1 MCLGI
6 PKITPQ
12 IIRALVKM
20 GFKAIRI
27 PVAWLNHLV
36 YQKYPVIVKD
46 IIHKKKFSRIGKIY
60 I

>member
-20 GFKAIRI
+20 GFKAIRTQVTWHNMPSLTLFMI
-27 PVAWLNHLV
+27 MQAL
-36 YQKYPVIVKD
+36 K
-46 IIHKKKFSRIGKIY
+46 KIY
-60 I
+60 